1 MEHGAVDGVMRF
13 LRGVAAL
20 GLAVSAGGAVI
31 LVLEATGPEPVSVI
45 AGRGP
50 GSVVL
55 LAADSVGPAPFTS
68 PFAVD
73 LGLEPALLP
82 TAPRSAA
89 RIESPHRRH
98 SSADVIVATE
108 LAFAL
113 TDGDAGSDRLSKVGI
128 ERVVDRV
135 AGLRVLLS
143 DLDDRNGDRLDDD
156 GRFTVTALDGSA
168 VCVTLGAPRTLAR
181 SLGSAVDVDGVPAS
195 GLSWSPL
202 GPCSDPLTPNSGAD
216 IRVTTTPGTYGGSV
230 NGDVCDVSALAAMLA
245 ADEGLAAVWGAPL
258 EVAVD
263 EIPGFVDT
271 LTPVVLLADTAI
283 TAYELR
289 GDRVAAR
296 QAILQ
301 RGTAVLVDRLGVP
314 AVRCMSGSPLRT
326 PQSLPD
332 DVEVLGEAWPG
343 FSLDVI
349 RRVPAGDRA
358 VRTFVLIDVRTGNS
372 VVKPA
377 GIDGILTR
385 LAGPIATPASG

>member
-1 MEHGAVDGVMRF
+1 MEHGSIDGVMRF

-20 GLAVSAGGAVI
+20 GLALAAGGAVI

-55 LAADSVGPAPFTS
+55 LAADAVGPGPFS
-68 PFAVD
+68 APFAVE

-89 RIESPHRRH
+89 LLESPHRRH
-98 SSADVIVATE
+98 SAADVIVATE

-113 TDGDAGSDRLSKVGI
+113 AGGEAGSDRLSKVGI
-128 ERVVDRV
+128 ERIVGRV

-143 DLDDRNGDRLDDD
+143 DVDDRNGDRLDDD

-168 VCVTLGAPRTLAR
+168 VCVTLGPPRTLAR
-181 SLGSAVDVDGVPAS
+181 SLGRAVDVDGVPAS
-195 GLSWSPL
+195 GVSWSPL
-202 GPCSDPLTPNSGAD
+202 GPCSDPVTPNSGAD
-216 IRVTTTPGTYGGSV
+216 VRVTTSPGTYGGSV
-230 NGDVCDVSALAAMLA
+230 AGDVCDVSALAATLA
-245 ADEGLAAVWGAPL
+245 ADEHLAAVWGAPL
-258 EVAVD
+258 GVAGD
-263 EIPGFVDT
+263 EIPDLIDT
-271 LTPVVLLADTAI
+271 LTPVVLLGDTA
-283 TAYELR
+283 TTTYELR

-301 RGTAVLVDRLGVP
+301 RGTAVLVDRLGMP

-326 PQSLPD
+326 PQSLPE
-332 DVEVLGEAWPG
+332 DVAVLGAPWPG
-343 FSLDVI
+343 FSLDVV

-358 VRTFVLIDVRTGNS
+358 VRAFVLIDVRTGNS

-377 GIDGILTR
+377 GIDGILAR